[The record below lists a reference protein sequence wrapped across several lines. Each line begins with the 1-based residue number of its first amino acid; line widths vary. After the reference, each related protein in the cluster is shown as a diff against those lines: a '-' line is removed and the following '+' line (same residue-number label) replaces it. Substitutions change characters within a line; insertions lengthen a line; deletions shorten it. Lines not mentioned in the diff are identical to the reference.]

1 MAWSPF
7 AASKPRVAGLVLAT
21 VLSVCVSLWTQAALA
36 GSGLASYLPKVSP
49 VDFFPAADRF
59 GPPQGDPPILPVY
72 SGDQL
77 QGFVYLNSDFA
88 NATGYS
94 GKPIQLLVG
103 IDPKGVLTGLKLVEH
118 KEPIVLVGIPEKR
131 ILEAVN
137 KLIGADLGSVARGAA
152 AAPQVDIVSGA
163 TVTVLVIGDSIVRSA
178 TKLIRSGRLGAEG
191 SQVAAAAPRAAK
203 AIDTAKSEV
212 RDWQTLVGDGSVRR
226 LTLSVADVNQA
237 FEKSGNAAA
246 AGRPEEGAPDDTFID
261 LYVAD
266 VAVPTIGR
274 SLLGDDGYDRL
285 AGRLKPGQQAL
296 VVAGAGRYSFK
307 GAAYVRG
314 GIFDRIELIQETNSI
329 RFRDRDH
336 TRLGSL
342 AAEGAPDFPEIAL
355 FIVPADFAFDPTEPW
370 VLQLLVQRVVGARD
384 KAWVTFDLG
393 YALPET
399 YLKREAPV
407 QPAAAAAPTAKP
419 APRGRPRSRR
429 ADDRRGSVVDADLA
443 RRTSSRSASTIAAL
457 GALTLIFFFQNFL
470 VRRPTVYTWVRRGYL
485 LFILVWLGW
494 FANAQL
500 SVVNVLT
507 FTNSL
512 LTGFSWEYFLSAP
525 LIFVLW
531 ASIAAGLLFWGRGP
545 FCGWLCP
552 FGALQELLN
561 NVAQALKIPQYR
573 VPWGL
578 HERLWPIKY
587 IIFLGL
593 FGMSLYSTAF
603 AEQLAEVEPFKT
615 SIILKFAREWPFVV
629 YALTLLG
636 AGLFVERFF
645 CRYMCP
651 LGAALAIP
659 GRIRMFEW
667 LRRWPECGSPC
678 QRCANECPVQA
689 IHPEGHINVNEC
701 IYCMHCQELYF
712 DDHRCPHMIQ
722 VRLKREKRQA
732 LSSPSMRPAAKARA
746 PSSPPGENPS
756 GRHLSTPSRHL
767 QPEDR
772 KPRRQIMSDNENGK
786 GVSRR
791 TLLGTTAAA
800 AGVGLAGGAVVT
812 KDGGGFVSTAD
823 AQTKAAA
830 PKAPPARPAV
840 QKTEV
845 APGELDEYY
854 VFFSS
859 GQSGEMRI
867 IGLPSMRELMRVP
880 VFNRCSATGWGQTN
894 ESLKVLTEGLL
905 PETREFLKNRG
916 GTYMNGDLHHPHVS
930 FTDGTYDG
938 RYVFV
943 NDKANSRVA
952 RVRLDVMKCDKIIEL
967 PNQHTVHGLRLQ
979 KYPRTGYVY
988 CNGEDGVPLPN
999 DGKVLDNPKEYRS
1012 IFTALDGD
1020 TMKVAWQV
1028 IVSGNLDNVDSD
1040 YQGKYC
1046 FSTCYNAEEGV
1057 TLAEMTANEQDWVV
1071 IFNLKRIE
1079 DAVKKGDFKEMN
1091 GVPVLDG
1098 RKGSPYTR
1106 YVPVSNNPHG
1116 INTAPGRHPFRGGRQ
1131 AFANRD
1137 GV

>member
-1 MAWSPF
+1 MARSPF
-7 AASKPRVAGLVLAT
+7 AAPERRVAGLVLAA

-36 GSGLASYLPKVSP
+36 ASGLASYLPKVAP
-49 VDFFPAADRF
+49 TDFFPGADRF
-59 GPPQGDPPILPVY
+59 GPPQGDPSIVPAY
-72 SGDQL
+72 RGDQL

-103 IDPKGVLTGLKLVEH
+103 IDTKGVLTGLKLVEH

-137 KLIGADLGSVARGAA
+137 KLIGADMARVASGTAP
-152 AAPQVDIVSGA
+152 APQVDIVSGA

-178 TKLIRSGRLGAEG
+178 TKLIRSGRLGAQG
-191 SQVAAAAPRAAK
+191 NVAAGVAPQASK
-203 AIDTAKSEV
+203 AIDPAKSEI
-212 RDWQTLVGDGSVRR
+212 RDWQSLVGDGSVRR
-226 LTLSVADVNQA
+226 LLLSVADVNKA
-237 FEKSGNAAA
+237 FEKTGNAAA
-246 AGRPEEGAPDDTFID
+246 AAHPEEGDPDDTFID

-274 SLLGDDGYDRL
+274 SLLGDEGYNRL

-296 VVAGAGRYSFK
+296 VVAGSGRYSFK

-314 GIFDRIELIQETNSI
+314 GIFDRIELVQETNSV

-336 TRLGSL
+336 TRLGNF

-355 FIVPADFAFDPTEPW
+355 FTVPPELALEPTEPW
-370 VLQLLVQRVVGARD
+370 LLRLLVQRAVGARD
-384 KAWVTFDLG
+384 KALVTFDLG
-393 YALPET
+393 YTLPEV
-399 YLKREAPV
+399 YLKREAPPV
-407 QPAAAAAPTAKP
+407 QPAAAPPAKSSAPLAAERREAGTPP
-419 APRGRPRSRR
+419 AATDEEPLWMRIWR
-429 ADDRRGSVVDADLA
+429 DDVVKIGL
-443 RRTSSRSASTIAAL
+443 TVAAL

-470 VRRPTVYTWVRRGYL
+470 VRRPAMYVWVRRGYL

-494 FANAQL
+494 YANAQL

-507 FTNSL
+507 FANSL

-525 LIFVLW
+525 LIFILW

-561 NVAQALKIPQYR
+561 NIAQALKVPQFR

-615 SIILKFAREWPFVV
+615 SIILKFAREWPFVL
-629 YALTLLG
+629 YALTLLA

-732 LSSPSMRPAAKARA
+732 LSSPSMRTGGKGPNTLITAGGKPIGA
-746 PSSPPGENPS
+746 SPVDAI
-756 GRHLSTPSRHL
+756 TPS
-767 QPEDR
+767 
-772 KPRRQIMSDNENGK
+772 
-786 GVSRR
+786 
-791 TLLGTTAAA
+791 
-800 AGVGLAGGAVVT
+800 
-812 KDGGGFVSTAD
+812 
-823 AQTKAAA
+823 
-830 PKAPPARPAV
+830 
-840 QKTEV
+840 
-845 APGELDEYY
+845 
-854 VFFSS
+854 
-859 GQSGEMRI
+859 
-867 IGLPSMRELMRVP
+867 
-880 VFNRCSATGWGQTN
+880 AT
-894 ESLKVLTEGLL
+894 
-905 PETREFLKNRG
+905 
-916 GTYMNGDLHHPHVS
+916 
-930 FTDGTYDG
+930 
-938 RYVFV
+938 
-943 NDKANSRVA
+943 
-952 RVRLDVMKCDKIIEL
+952 
-967 PNQHTVHGLRLQ
+967 
-979 KYPRTGYVY
+979 
-988 CNGEDGVPLPN
+988 
-999 DGKVLDNPKEYRS
+999 
-1012 IFTALDGD
+1012 
-1020 TMKVAWQV
+1020 
-1028 IVSGNLDNVDSD
+1028 
-1040 YQGKYC
+1040 
-1046 FSTCYNAEEGV
+1046 
-1057 TLAEMTANEQDWVV
+1057 
-1071 IFNLKRIE
+1071 
-1079 DAVKKGDFKEMN
+1079 
-1091 GVPVLDG
+1091 
-1098 RKGSPYTR
+1098 
-1106 YVPVSNNPHG
+1106 
-1116 INTAPGRHPFRGGRQ
+1116 
-1131 AFANRD
+1131 
-1137 GV
+1137 

>member
-1 MAWSPF
+1 MFQRAHVPDFLTRAARVFLTLASF
-7 AASKPRVAGLVLAT
+7 CVLSSFDAAS
-21 VLSVCVSLWTQAALA
+21 AADLN
-36 GSGLASYLPKVSP
+36 SYLSKVAP
-49 VDFFPAADRF
+49 ADFFPQADRF
-59 GPPQGDPPILPVY
+59 GSPQGDPPIIPAY
-72 SGDQL
+72 RGDQL

-88 NATGYS
+88 NAVGYS
-94 GKPIQLLVG
+94 GKPIQVLIG

-137 KLIGADLGSVARGAA
+137 KLLGADLGSVARGAA

-178 TKLIRSGRLGAEG
+178 TKLIRSGRLGGQG
-191 SQVAAAAPRAAK
+191 SQAAAAAPRVAK
-203 AIDTAKSEV
+203 AIDTGKSEV
-212 RDWQTLVGDGSVRR
+212 RDWQSLVGDGSVRR

-246 AGRPEEGAPDDTFID
+246 AARPEEGAPDDTFID

-266 VAVPTIGR
+266 VAVPSIGR

-296 VVAGAGRYSFK
+296 VVAGSGRYSFK

-336 TRLGSL
+336 TRLGNL

-355 FIVPADFAFDPTEPW
+355 FIVPPDFAFDPTEPW
-370 VLQLLVQRVVGARD
+370 VLQLLVQRVVGSRD

-399 YLKREAPV
+399 YLKRLAPDQPV
-407 QPAAAAAPTAKP
+407 AAAARTSKSAPAAAPKAGVPTTDEDP
-419 APRGRPRSRR
+419 LWMRIWR
-429 ADDRRGSVVDADLA
+429 ADTVKVV
-443 RRTSSRSASTIAAL
+443 TTIIAL

-470 VRRPTVYTWVRRGYL
+470 VRRPAVYTWVRRGYL
-485 LFILVWLGW
+485 LFILIWLGW
-494 FANAQL
+494 YANAQL

-507 FTNSL
+507 FANSL

-525 LIFVLW
+525 LIFILW

-561 NVAQALKIPQYR
+561 NVAQALKVPQYR
-573 VPWGL
+573 VPWGF

-615 SIILKFAREWPFVV
+615 SIVLKFAREWPFVV
-629 YALTLLG
+629 YALTLLA

-732 LSSPSMRPAAKARA
+732 LSSSSMRP
-746 PSSPPGENPS
+746 G
-756 GRHLSTPSRHL
+756 
-767 QPEDR
+767 
-772 KPRRQIMSDNENGK
+772 GK
-786 GVSRR
+786 GPNTVI
-791 TLLGTTAAA
+791 T
-800 AGVGLAGGAVVT
+800 AGGKPV
-812 KDGGGFVSTAD
+812 GVSPVD
-823 AQTKAAA
+823 AIT
-830 PKAPPARPAV
+830 PPA
-840 QKTEV
+840 T
-845 APGELDEYY
+845 
-854 VFFSS
+854 
-859 GQSGEMRI
+859 
-867 IGLPSMRELMRVP
+867 
-880 VFNRCSATGWGQTN
+880 
-894 ESLKVLTEGLL
+894 
-905 PETREFLKNRG
+905 
-916 GTYMNGDLHHPHVS
+916 
-930 FTDGTYDG
+930 
-938 RYVFV
+938 
-943 NDKANSRVA
+943 
-952 RVRLDVMKCDKIIEL
+952 
-967 PNQHTVHGLRLQ
+967 
-979 KYPRTGYVY
+979 
-988 CNGEDGVPLPN
+988 
-999 DGKVLDNPKEYRS
+999 
-1012 IFTALDGD
+1012 
-1020 TMKVAWQV
+1020 
-1028 IVSGNLDNVDSD
+1028 
-1040 YQGKYC
+1040 
-1046 FSTCYNAEEGV
+1046 
-1057 TLAEMTANEQDWVV
+1057 
-1071 IFNLKRIE
+1071 
-1079 DAVKKGDFKEMN
+1079 
-1091 GVPVLDG
+1091 
-1098 RKGSPYTR
+1098 
-1106 YVPVSNNPHG
+1106 
-1116 INTAPGRHPFRGGRQ
+1116 
-1131 AFANRD
+1131 
-1137 GV
+1137 